1 MVLRSVPAF
10 SETGG
15 FSRERS
21 LKMKKKKKIVWLLTA
36 ALFVAL
42 ISASWVQ
49 GAEKVNIN
57 TATAAQLQTIS
68 GIGPTIADRIVK
80 YRDENGPF
88 KTAQDITHVKGI
100 GPKKY
105 EAIKDQ
111 VTVK

>member
-1 MVLRSVPAF
+1 
-10 SETGG
+10 
-15 FSRERS
+15 
-21 LKMKKKKKIVWLLTA
+21 MKKKKKIVWLLTA
-36 ALFVAL
+36 AFFIAL

-57 TATAAQLQTIS
+57 TATAAQLQRIS

-80 YRDENGPF
+80 YREEHGLF
-88 KTAQDITHVKGI
+88 KTVQDITHVKGI